1 MSVSISHLVWIHLL
15 KIQLLRGTNVYL
27 RQLGHYFPKRRFLSN
42 FESMRFL
49 RHDFLLMVWHMP
61 CLQCLLVVCLI
72 LFSSQVRLFLV
83 EHRVFRSTFY
93 VRDVRPFVTKLDSKA
108 LNLFIFFFLWYFVFR
123 RVLLL
128 FPEHGQ
134 YLVSLIYTSFAS
146 QRGERWVVNWPC
158 HRWTI
163 KCLMSKQ
170 LHHFLQ

>member
-1 MSVSISHLVWIHLL
+1 MLKNTCQNHFNPICDDMSVSISHLVWIHLL

-108 LNLFIFFFLWYFVFR
+108 LNFFFFLFVIFC
-123 RVLLL
+123 LQK
-128 FPEHGQ
+128 G
-134 YLVSLIYTSFAS
+134 I
-146 QRGERWVVNWPC
+146 VV
-158 HRWTI
+158 I
-163 KCLMSKQ
+163 S
-170 LHHFLQ
+170 